1 MSRYRL
7 FLEFGERRIAMNRY
21 CVLILLLPVTLLTLA
36 CGSSN
41 RQLQSINIT
50 ATTEVG
56 QVRFTATGTFSTP
69 PTTVAPLPVDWAN
82 GLLAPPV
89 QTLNYT
95 LSTQPYV
102 LSCAGLPPGTPVQVT
117 VFAPQNPSAPVS
129 GSSPWGEL
137 VMAHSAIAC
146 P

>member
-56 QVRFTATGTFSTP
+56 QVQFTATGTFSEP

-82 GLLAPPV
+82 GFLAPPAENV
-89 QTLNYT
+89 DYT
-95 LSTQPYV
+95 LTTQSYV
-102 LSCAGLPPGTPVQVT
+102 LSCLGSPPRTEVQVT
-117 VFAPQNPSAPVS
+117 ALAPQNPSGPR
-129 GSSPWGEL
+129 
-137 VMAHSAIAC
+137 
-146 P
+146 